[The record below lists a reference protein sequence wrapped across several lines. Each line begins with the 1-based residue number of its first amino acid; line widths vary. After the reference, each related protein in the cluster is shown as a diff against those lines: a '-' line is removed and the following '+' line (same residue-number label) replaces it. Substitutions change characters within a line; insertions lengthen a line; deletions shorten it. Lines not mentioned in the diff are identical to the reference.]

1 LLCLEQIK
9 KQKTGNLNSHLPT
22 AVKGA
27 ATSFIY
33 YYSVDAKPRMS
44 SKNKLLVPRWDS
56 YCLNL
61 ENGVVLVNT
70 RDTILVKM
78 GLELDEDLIYEEN
91 VHGAS

>member
-1 LLCLEQIK
+1 MV
-9 KQKTGNLNSHLPT
+9 H
-22 AVKGA
+22 GA
-27 ATSFIY
+27 HMLS
-33 YYSVDAKPRMS
+33 
-44 SKNKLLVPRWDS
+44 WDS

-61 ENGVVLVNT
+61 GNGVVLVNT